1 MSKNTPTA
9 DAEADKELPQGTTPA
24 FARMHKW
31 LKRFIIICLFGLV
44 IEGAFTVPVLAV
56 WYGAPTLSLTEICD
70 EFMKV
75 RWSDETAE
83 CEYPHPI
90 GGPPF
95 GGPGEGTGRDTAK
108 TEWGVQ
114 PKSNLDRIRFR
125 ELVRN
130 KEEREAREKSQ
141 AQAKKQADASP
152 DGTEPEAANTPGTGN
167 EPEAQ
172 PTTPAPQPT
181 TPQPTTPQPA
191 TP

>member
-1 MSKNTPTA
+1 MSKNT
-9 DAEADKELPQGTTPA
+9 DVAESAADKELPQGTTPA

-31 LKRFIIICLFGLV
+31 LKRFIIVCLFGLV

-75 RWSDETAE
+75 RWNDEKAE

-114 PKSNLDRIRFR
+114 PKSHLDRIGFR

-130 KEEREAREKSQ
+130 KEEREAREKAQ
-141 AQAKKQADASP
+141 AQKPAEQTAPEQDSP
-152 DGTEPEAANTPGTGN
+152 EQKPTEPDKAPGEGAVVQT
-167 EPEAQ
+167 
-172 PTTPAPQPT
+172 TTPAPQP
-181 TPQPTTPQPA
+181 A